1 VKSYELCLQGDFKHV
16 ENLERMYDAL
26 RRRPKQQ
33 PRIEVEDEEDD
44 SGGEMQEGEEDS
56 STGGDGKDKQGME
69 VDNAPVIDEDG
80 FQLVQGKG
88 RRRGK

>member
-1 VKSYELCLQGDFKHV
+1 MKSYELCLQGDFKHV

-26 RRRPKQQ
+26 KRRPKQQ
-33 PRIEVEDEEDD
+33 PQIEVEDEEDD
-44 SGGEMQEGEEDS
+44 SGEEMEEGEGDS
-56 STGGDGKDKQGME
+56 STGREGRDGQGME

-88 RRRGK
+88 RRRGR

>member
-1 VKSYELCLQGDFKHV
+1 MQ
-16 ENLERMYDAL
+16 
-26 RRRPKQQ
+26 
-33 PRIEVEDEEDD
+33 D
-44 SGGEMQEGEEDS
+44 SEEDS
-56 STGGDGKDKQGME
+56 STGGEGKDKQGME